1 MRGSINKVSK
11 NAITIQQLQVA
22 CRHVEE
28 MIGAGVTENLA
39 IRTLELF
46 ADVHAKCHMG
56 GKGQTSPHHV
66 GQVEL
71 WSVAAIK
78 VRDATPQAKPRDALR
93 VEHGT
98 PRRSFAR
105 MILALHRKDNLNE
118 KTVKELVERYWKLA
132 VITLDED
139 QRLNKKARSKMF
151 DTPEERWMAAGIEFP
166 PIT

>member
-1 MRGSINKVSK
+1 M
-11 NAITIQQLQVA
+11 VA
-22 CRHVEE
+22 
-28 MIGAGVTENLA
+28 AGVTENFA

-46 ADVHAKCHMG
+46 ADVYAKCHMG

-66 GQVEL
+66 GHVEL

-78 VRDATPQAKPRDALR
+78 IRDSTPHAKPRDVFR

-105 MILALHRKDNLNE
+105 MILAIYQKGNLNE
-118 KTVKELVERYWKLA
+118 KTAKELVERYWKLA

-139 QRLNKKARSKMF
+139 QRLNKTARSKMF
-151 DTPEERWMAAGIEFP
+151 ETPEERWRAAGIEFP
-166 PIT
+166 LIA